1 MHPLNQILKFHC
13 RELIIPNT
21 FGTPALVNE
30 ARFMDLLFA
39 YGNDGAIRLLRDAHP
54 FSTWDITDFRR
65 NIKVQ
70 HVKYYFKIRASSSRG
85 VVTTS
90 ARLELS
96 GSSRGRGQDTLLVLS
111 NKVYKWL
118 LVSLIL
124 CGNPAIDYYFI

>member
-13 RELIIPNT
+13 RELIVPNN
-21 FGTPALVNE
+21 FGTPALMNE

-65 NIKVQ
+65 SIKVQ
-70 HVKYYFKIRASSSRG
+70 LVKYSFKMRASSSRG
-85 VVTTS
+85 VAAS

-96 GSSRGRGQDTLLVLS
+96 GSSPGRGQNTLLVLS
-111 NKVYKWL
+111 TQVY
-118 LVSLIL
+118 
-124 CGNPAIDYYFI
+124 